1 MIFTERKKMQ
11 TSLLE
16 IIFKICEG
24 IVIQLEHCVTKLRKK
39 KLGTKFTVVINK
51 ETHTEKFHV
60 AMLIIANT

>member
-1 MIFTERKKMQ
+1 MQ

-39 KLGTKFTVVINK
+39 IGDKIYCGHK
-51 ETHTEKFHV
+51 
-60 AMLIIANT
+60 